1 MFAYLFNTHHVKEN
15 PDEAEVQTEA
25 YSERF
30 RPLPVALSV
39 TYFSTNRLEEYDN
52 MGSKYQ
58 RLKAAAHELDRRL
71 RGERPDG
78 SKDPRFRTLVHG
90 DFKSANL
97 LFSTQAPVSCAA
109 FDFQYCGEGGSSA
122 PSPADEEY
130 SSAHLRS
137 CVLFTCCQAA

>member
-1 MFAYLFNTHHVKEN
+1 
-15 PDEAEVQTEA
+15 
-25 YSERF
+25 
-30 RPLPVALSV
+30 
-39 TYFSTNRLEEYDN
+39 
-52 MGSKYQ
+52 MGSKYR

-137 CVLFTCCQAA
+137 CVLSTCCQAA